1 MKPSMFKSLK
11 TLYALME
18 PAQRRR
24 LHTLQ
29 ALVILMSL
37 AEVVSVMS
45 IGPFMALVGNL
56 NQLQGEGL
64 LAQAYRW
71 SGVASAT
78 QFVVLAGAASLAAL
92 ATSALISMYTLWRLS
107 MYGALVG
114 AQLGNRL
121 FAHYMEQ
128 PWLFHASGNSAQLTN
143 KIAQEAQRVT
153 SGIINAFMQLN
164 AKLIMASVVAVAVL
178 IYNPAVALVGV
189 SLFALAYLGL
199 YKLVRMRLEHNG
211 RDVSKYQALRFM
223 LMAEGFGGIK
233 DALLLGRQRTFTER
247 FAKASNHFAVAN
259 ASNQIISQVPRYAV
273 ELLAFGSVIGLV
285 LYLMVAHQ
293 GDVGTILPVL
303 SLYALAGMKLL
314 PAFQQVYSSITQIR
328 SAIPALDSIKEDLR
342 HSLLATGAGNAPAGE
357 AGAEHLVPTQSIQLQ
372 GIRFQYPNTERFA
385 LNQLNITIPANKVV
399 GLVGASGSGKSTA
412 IDVLLGLVTPQEGAL
427 LVDGAPIQ
435 GHNLRAWQN
444 SVGFVAQSIFL
455 ADSSIRANIAFGLP
469 PEVID
474 EEKIRRAVDMAHL
487 TDLLNT
493 LPQGL
498 DTFVGERGVQLSGG
512 QRQRI
517 GIARALYHDAD
528 VLVLDEATSALDGI
542 TEKMIMDA
550 VHDFGGKK
558 TIVMVAHRLAT
569 VKQCDW
575 IFMLHEGQVVDEGT
589 YQTLVQRNDTFKRMA
604 AHA

>member
-1 MKPSMFKSLK
+1 MNPSMLKSLK
-11 TLYALME
+11 TLYALLE

-64 LAQAYRW
+64 LAQVYRW
-71 SGVASAT
+71 SGVASTT

-92 ATSALISMYTLWRLS
+92 TASALISMYTLWRLS

-121 FAHYMEQ
+121 YAHYMAQ

-153 SGIINAFMQLN
+153 GGIINAFMQLN
-164 AKLIMASVVAVAVL
+164 AKLLMASVMAVAILVYNPVVAV
-178 IYNPAVALVGV
+178 VGV

-199 YKLVRMRLEHNG
+199 YKLVRMRLEQNG
-211 RDVSKYQALRFM
+211 RDVSEYQALRFM

-247 FAKASNHFAVAN
+247 FTQASHHFAVAN
-259 ASNQIISQVPRYAV
+259 ASSQIISQVPRYAV
-273 ELLAFGSVIGLV
+273 ELLAFGSVIALV
-285 LYLMVAHQ
+285 MYLMVAHQ

-303 SLYALAGMKLL
+303 SVYALAGMKLL

-328 SAIPALDSIKEDLR
+328 GTLPALDSIKDDLR
-342 HSLLATGAGNAPAGE
+342 NSLLATGASNIPTGE

-372 GIRFQYPNTERFA
+372 GVRFQYPNAERWA
-385 LNQLNITIPANKVV
+385 LDQLNITIPANTVV

-435 GHNLRAWQN
+435 AHNLRAWQN

-469 PEVID
+469 PEAID
-474 EEKIRRAVDMAHL
+474 EEKVKRAADMAHL

-498 DTFVGERGVQLSGG
+498 NTFVGERGVQLSGG

-575 IFMLHEGQVVDEGT
+575 IFMLQDGQVVDEGT

>member
-11 TLYALME
+11 ELYALLE
-18 PAQRRR
+18 PAQQRR
-24 LHTLQ
+24 LRTLQ

-37 AEVVSVMS
+37 AEVLSVMS

-56 NQLQGEGL
+56 NQLVGEGV
-64 LAQAYRW
+64 LAQVYRW
-71 SGVASAT
+71 TGVASAT

-92 ATSALISMYTLWRLS
+92 TTSALVSMYTLWKLS
-107 MYGALVG
+107 MFGVLVG

-121 FAHYMEQ
+121 YAHYMVQ

-153 SGIINAFMQLN
+153 NGIINAFMQLN
-164 AKLIMASVVAVAVL
+164 AKLFMASVMAVAILV
-178 IYNPAVALVGV
+178 YNPAVAIVGV

-199 YKLVRMRLEHNG
+199 YKLVRMRLERNG
-211 RDVSKYQALRFM
+211 QDVSKYQTLRFM

-247 FAKASNHFAVAN
+247 FTQASQRFAVAN

-273 ELLAFGSVIGLV
+273 ELLAFGSVIALV
-285 LYLMVAHQ
+285 MYLMVAHQ

-303 SLYALAGMKLL
+303 SVYALAGMKLL

-328 SAIPALDSIKEDLR
+328 GSIPALDSIKDDLR
-342 HSLLATGAGNAPAGE
+342 HSLLATGASNAPTGE
-357 AGAEHLVPTQSIQLQ
+357 AGAEHLVPTHSIQLR
-372 GIRFQYPNTERFA
+372 GVRFQYPNTERFA

-427 LVDGAPIQ
+427 LVDGEPIQ
-435 GHNLRAWQN
+435 AHNLRAWQN
-444 SVGFVAQSIFL
+444 SLGFVAQSIYL

-469 PEVID
+469 PEAID
-474 EEKIRRAVDMAHL
+474 DEKVSRAADMAHL

-542 TEKMIMDA
+542 TEKTIMDA

-558 TIVMVAHRLAT
+558 TIIMVAHRLAT

-575 IFMLHEGQVVDEGT
+575 IFMLQDGQVVDEGT
-589 YQTLVQRNDTFKRMA
+589 YQTLVQRNDTFRRMA

>member
-1 MKPSMFKSLK
+1 MNPSMFKSLK
-11 TLYALME
+11 TLYALLE

-64 LAQAYRW
+64 LAQVYRW

-92 ATSALISMYTLWRLS
+92 TASALISMYTLWRLS

-121 FAHYMEQ
+121 YAHYMAQ

-143 KIAQEAQRVT
+143 KIAQETQRVT
-153 SGIINAFMQLN
+153 VLIINAFMQLN
-164 AKLIMASVVAVAVL
+164 AKLIMASAMAVAILV
-178 IYNPAVALVGV
+178 YNPVVALVGV
-189 SLFALAYLGL
+189 SLFAMAYLGL
-199 YKLVRMRLEHNG
+199 YKLVRMRLEQNG
-211 RDVSKYQALRFM
+211 RDVSQFQALRFM

-247 FAKASNHFAVAN
+247 FTQASHHFAVAN
-259 ASNQIISQVPRYAV
+259 ASSQIISQVPRYAV
-273 ELLAFGSVIGLV
+273 ELLAFGSVIALV
-285 LYLMVAHQ
+285 MYLMVAHQ

-303 SLYALAGMKLL
+303 SVYALAGMKLL

-328 SAIPALDSIKEDLR
+328 AAIPALDSIKDDLR
-342 HSLLATGAGNAPAGE
+342 NSLLATAANNVPTGE

-372 GIRFQYPNTERFA
+372 GVRFQYPNAERWA
-385 LNQLNITIPANKVV
+385 LDQLNITIPANKVV

-412 IDVLLGLVTPQEGAL
+412 IDVLLGLVTPKEGAL

-435 GHNLRAWQN
+435 AHNLRAWQN

-469 PEVID
+469 PEAID
-474 EEKIRRAVDMAHL
+474 EEKVRRAADMAHL
-487 TDLLNT
+487 TDLLST

-575 IFMLHEGQVVDEGT
+575 IFMLQDGQVVDEGT

>member
-1 MKPSMFKSLK
+1 MNPSMFKSLK
-11 TLYALME
+11 TLYALLE

-37 AEVVSVMS
+37 AEVLSVMS

-64 LAQAYRW
+64 LAQVYRW
-71 SGVASAT
+71 TGVASAT

-121 FAHYMEQ
+121 YANYMAQ

-143 KIAQEAQRVT
+143 KISQETQRVT
-153 SGIINAFMQLN
+153 VYIIGAFMQLN
-164 AKLIMASVVAVAVL
+164 AKLILASVMAVAILV
-178 IYNPAVALVGV
+178 YNPAVALIGV

-199 YKLVRMRLEHNG
+199 YRLVRMRLEQNG
-211 RDVSKYQALRFM
+211 RNVSKYQALRFM

-247 FAKASNHFAVAN
+247 FAKASNHFAVAH
-259 ASNQIISQVPRYAV
+259 ASSQIISQVPRYAV
-273 ELLAFGSVIGLV
+273 ELLAFGSVIALV
-285 LYLMVAHQ
+285 MYLMVAHQ

-303 SLYALAGMKLL
+303 SVYALAGMKLL

-328 SAIPALDSIKEDLR
+328 STIPALDSIKDDLR
-342 HSLLATGAGNAPAGE
+342 NSLLATGANSAPSGE
-357 AGAEHLVPTQSIQLQ
+357 YGAEHLVPTQSIQLQ
-372 GIRFQYPNTERFA
+372 GVRFQYPNAERLA

-435 GHNLRAWQN
+435 AHNLRAWQN

-469 PEVID
+469 PEAID
-474 EEKIRRAVDMAHL
+474 EEKVRRAADMAHL

-575 IFMLHEGQVVDEGT
+575 IFMLQDGQVVDEGT
-589 YQTLVQRNDTFKRMA
+589 YQTLVQRNDAFKRMA
-604 AHA
+604 SHA

>member
-11 TLYALME
+11 ELYALLE
-18 PAQRRR
+18 PAQQRR
-24 LHTLQ
+24 LRTLQ

-37 AEVVSVMS
+37 AEVLSVMS

-56 NQLQGEGL
+56 NQLVGEGV
-64 LAQAYRW
+64 LAQVYRW
-71 SGVASAT
+71 TGVASAT

-92 ATSALISMYTLWRLS
+92 TTSALVSMYTLWKLS
-107 MYGALVG
+107 MFGVLVG

-121 FAHYMEQ
+121 YAHYMVQ

-153 SGIINAFMQLN
+153 NGIINAFMQLN
-164 AKLIMASVVAVAVL
+164 AKLFMASVMAVAILV
-178 IYNPAVALVGV
+178 YNPAVAIVGV

-199 YKLVRMRLEHNG
+199 YKLVRMRLERNG
-211 RDVSKYQALRFM
+211 QDVSKYQTLRFM

-247 FAKASNHFAVAN
+247 FTHASQRFAVAN

-273 ELLAFGSVIGLV
+273 ELLAFGSVIALV
-285 LYLMVAHQ
+285 MYLMVAHQ

-303 SLYALAGMKLL
+303 SVYALAGMKLL

-328 SAIPALDSIKEDLR
+328 GSIPALDSIKDDLR
-342 HSLLATGAGNAPAGE
+342 HSLLATGASNAPTGE
-357 AGAEHLVPTQSIQLQ
+357 AGPEHLVPTHSIQLR
-372 GIRFQYPNTERFA
+372 GVRFQYPNTERFA

-427 LVDGAPIQ
+427 LVDGEPIQ
-435 GHNLRAWQN
+435 AHNLRAWQN
-444 SVGFVAQSIFL
+444 SLGFVAQSIYL

-469 PEVID
+469 PEAID
-474 EEKIRRAVDMAHL
+474 DEKVSRAADMAHL

-542 TEKMIMDA
+542 TEKTIMDA

-558 TIVMVAHRLAT
+558 TIIMVAHRLAT

-575 IFMLHEGQVVDEGT
+575 IFMLQDGQVVDEGT
-589 YQTLVQRNDTFKRMA
+589 YQTLVQRNDTFRRMA

>member
-11 TLYALME
+11 ELYALLE
-18 PAQRRR
+18 PAQQRR
-24 LHTLQ
+24 LRTLQ

-37 AEVVSVMS
+37 AEVLSVMS

-56 NQLQGEGL
+56 NQLVGEGV
-64 LAQAYRW
+64 LAQVYRW
-71 SGVASAT
+71 TGVASAT

-92 ATSALISMYTLWRLS
+92 TTSALVSMYTLWKLS
-107 MYGALVG
+107 MFGVLVG

-121 FAHYMEQ
+121 YAHYMVQ

-153 SGIINAFMQLN
+153 NGIINAFMQLN
-164 AKLIMASVVAVAVL
+164 AKLFMASVMAVAILV
-178 IYNPAVALVGV
+178 YNPAVAIVGV

-199 YKLVRMRLEHNG
+199 YKLVRMRLERNG
-211 RDVSKYQALRFM
+211 QDVSKYQTLRFM

-247 FAKASNHFAVAN
+247 FTHASQRFAVAN

-273 ELLAFGSVIGLV
+273 ELLAFGSVIALV
-285 LYLMVAHQ
+285 MYLMVAHQ

-303 SLYALAGMKLL
+303 SVYALAGMKLL

-328 SAIPALDSIKEDLR
+328 GSIPALDSIKDDLR
-342 HSLLATGAGNAPAGE
+342 HSLLATGASNAPTGE
-357 AGAEHLVPTQSIQLQ
+357 AGAEHLVPTHSIQLR
-372 GIRFQYPNTERFA
+372 GVRFQYPNTERFA

-427 LVDGAPIQ
+427 LVDGEPIQ
-435 GHNLRAWQN
+435 AHNLRAWQN
-444 SVGFVAQSIFL
+444 SLGFVAQSIYL

-469 PEVID
+469 PEAID
-474 EEKIRRAVDMAHL
+474 DEKVSRAADMAHL

-542 TEKMIMDA
+542 TEKTIMDA

-558 TIVMVAHRLAT
+558 TIIMVAHRLAT

-575 IFMLHEGQVVDEGT
+575 IFMLQDGQVVDEGT
-589 YQTLVQRNDTFKRMA
+589 YQTLVQRNDTFRRMA

>member
-1 MKPSMFKSLK
+1 MNPSMLKSLK
-11 TLYALME
+11 TLYALLE

-37 AEVVSVMS
+37 AEVLSVMS

-64 LAQAYRW
+64 LAQVYRW
-71 SGVASAT
+71 SGVASTT

-92 ATSALISMYTLWRLS
+92 TASALISMYTLWRLS

-121 FAHYMEQ
+121 YAHYMAQ

-143 KIAQEAQRVT
+143 KIAQETQRVT
-153 SGIINAFMQLN
+153 VLIINAFMQLN
-164 AKLIMASVVAVAVL
+164 AKLIMASVMAVAILV
-178 IYNPAVALVGV
+178 YNPAVAVVGV

-199 YKLVRMRLEHNG
+199 YKLVRIRLEQNG
-211 RDVSKYQALRFM
+211 RDVSEYQALRFM

-247 FAKASNHFAVAN
+247 FTQASHHFAVAN
-259 ASNQIISQVPRYAV
+259 ASSQIISQVPRYAV
-273 ELLAFGSVIGLV
+273 ELLAFGSVIALV
-285 LYLMVAHQ
+285 MYLMVAHQ

-303 SLYALAGMKLL
+303 SVYALAGMKLL

-328 SAIPALDSIKEDLR
+328 STIPALDSIKDDLR
-342 HSLLATGAGNAPAGE
+342 NSLLATAASNVPTGE

-372 GIRFQYPNTERFA
+372 GVRFQYPNAERWA
-385 LNQLNITIPANKVV
+385 LNQLNITIPANTVV

-435 GHNLRAWQN
+435 AHNLRAWQN

-469 PEVID
+469 PEAID
-474 EEKIRRAVDMAHL
+474 EEKVRRAADMAHL

-569 VKQCDW
+569 VKPCDW
-575 IFMLHEGQVVDEGT
+575 IFMLQDGQVVDEGT

>member
-1 MKPSMFKSLK
+1 MNPSMLKSLK
-11 TLYALME
+11 TLYALLE

-64 LAQAYRW
+64 LAQVYRW
-71 SGVASAT
+71 SGVASTT

-92 ATSALISMYTLWRLS
+92 TASALISMYTLWRLS

-121 FAHYMEQ
+121 YAHYMAQ

-143 KIAQEAQRVT
+143 KIAQETQRVT
-153 SGIINAFMQLN
+153 VLIINAFMQLN
-164 AKLIMASVVAVAVL
+164 AKLIMASVMAVAILV
-178 IYNPAVALVGV
+178 YNPAVAVVGV

-199 YKLVRMRLEHNG
+199 YKLVRIRLEQNG

-259 ASNQIISQVPRYAV
+259 ASSQIISQVPRYAV
-273 ELLAFGSVIGLV
+273 ELLAFGSVIALV
-285 LYLMVAHQ
+285 MYLMVAHQ

-303 SLYALAGMKLL
+303 SVYALAGMKLL

-328 SAIPALDSIKEDLR
+328 GTLPALDSIKDDLR
-342 HSLLATGAGNAPAGE
+342 NSLLATGASNIPTGE

-372 GIRFQYPNTERFA
+372 GVRFQYPNAERWA
-385 LNQLNITIPANKVV
+385 LDQLNITIPANKVV

-435 GHNLRAWQN
+435 AHNLRAWQN

-474 EEKIRRAVDMAHL
+474 EEKVRRAADMAHL

-575 IFMLHEGQVVDEGT
+575 IFMLQDGQVLDEGT